1 MILKSL
7 NRYIS
12 LLIITI
18 YFLPLYGE
26 NEIDIWNKK
35 KLEVIEKE
43 KKQEPDSSTTI
54 NLESFKNNTDNEDIK
69 IENEITE
76 SPEKINIFGI
86 YDPAENDFSLNMWST
101 TDAEDVRSSIKR
113 INKIKLSNTSKK
125 IFEKTLFSF
134 AYPPNGMNEKEF
146 IDVKINWMIDQKRS
160 ELVEKFLEQNNTFH
174 NKKKNYPISSR

>member
-43 KKQEPDSSTTI
+43 KS
-54 NLESFKNNTDNEDIK
+54 KNQTRVQ
-69 IENEITE
+69 
-76 SPEKINIFGI
+76 P
-86 YDPAENDFSLNMWST
+86 
-101 TDAEDVRSSIKR
+101 
-113 INKIKLSNTSKK
+113 
-125 IFEKTLFSF
+125 
-134 AYPPNGMNEKEF
+134 
-146 IDVKINWMIDQKRS
+146 
-160 ELVEKFLEQNNTFH
+160 
-174 NKKKNYPISSR
+174 